1 MERLRAHRSCL
12 HQPCDLAPELVDEG
26 NFRRAERAGTAAH
39 KHVAVAR
46 GAAAGLLHQL
56 LLGQDLKGNGAHPH
70 IAARHIP
77 QNVKLAAAV
86 KYGDAALPAACR
98 LRGLFG
104 GQDGRKVS
112 VDDLGIIAQQV
123 VGGYPPA
130 RPGDGVRAAV
140 PPC

>member
-70 IAARHIP
+70 LAARHIP

-98 LRGLFG
+98 LRCSTLKDREVFLQLAGCKTGFAI
-104 GQDGRKVS
+104 VTTC
-112 VDDLGIIAQQV
+112 A
-123 VGGYPPA
+123 
-130 RPGDGVRAAV
+130 
-140 PPC
+140 